1 MRCSPSLSTVS
12 LFNSLSN
19 KYVLF
24 VTFWAYTTAHVPAAH
39 RGATAHVLHGLG
51 LGRLASAEGAELKE
65 EHGSEQAGH
74 EEAEEED

>member
-1 MRCSPSLSTVS
+1 MLSLSLHGLS
-12 LFNSLSN
+12 LSLSN